1 VAQPIT
7 HGACFIGVMS
17 GTSPDGIDA
26 ALVYFDST
34 DTTTATAPDPATPLA
49 PQLLAT
55 QSLNIPAPLRQQLLA
70 LHTPSHDELHRASI
84 AARDITRC
92 YAEAC
97 APLLVNAAAKGYRVA
112 AIGCHGQTV
121 RHRPESGYSLQLNQ
135 PALLAELTGHTVIGD
150 FRNRDIAAGGQGA
163 PLVPAFHAACFQHPH
178 EHRVIANLGGIANLT
193 DLPALHA
200 GDAVTGFDCGPGN
213 ILLDA
218 WMRRQHG
225 LPFDEDGKFAASGQV
240 NAALLERLLQEPYF
254 ALSPPKSTGRDLFG
268 EAWLES
274 LPLTEIAARDVQA
287 TLSALTAISLAQALL
302 RDCIASS
309 KPDSL
314 WLCGGG
320 ARNLDLVQRIEQAL
334 PRIHVG
340 LTDQLGLPG
349 AWIEAMAFA
358 WLARQTLLGE
368 PGNLPRVTGAL
379 GSRVLGAIY
388 PA

>member
-1 VAQPIT
+1 VVQPIT
-7 HGACFIGVMS
+7 HGVCFIGVMS
-17 GTSPDGIDA
+17 GTSLDGIDA
-26 ALVYFDST
+26 TLVCFDST
-34 DTTTATAPDPATPLA
+34 DTTTAPDPATPLA

-55 QSLNIPAPLRQQLLA
+55 QSLDIPVPLRQQLLA
-70 LHTPSHDELHRASI
+70 LHTPTHDELHLSAL

-92 YAEAC
+92 YAETC
-97 APLLVNAAAKGYRVA
+97 APLLVAAAAKGYRVA

-135 PALLAELTGHTVIGD
+135 PALLAELTGHTVIAD

-163 PLVPAFHAACFQHPH
+163 PLVPAFHAACFQHP
-178 EHRVIANLGGIANLT
+178 EQHRVIANLGGIANLT
-193 DLPALHA
+193 DLPALSS

-213 ILLDA
+213 MLLDA
-218 WMRRQHG
+218 WMRRQSA
-225 LPFDEDGKFAASGQV
+225 LPFDKDGKFAASGQV
-240 NAALLERLLQEPYF
+240 NAGLLEHLLQEPYF

-274 LPLTEIAARDVQA
+274 LPLTEIAAQDVQA
-287 TLSALTAISLAQALL
+287 TFSALTAISLAQALL
-302 RDCIASS
+302 RDCSTSS

-320 ARNLDLVQRIEQAL
+320 ARNVDLVQRIEQAL
-334 PRIHVG
+334 PGIHVG

-349 AWIEAMAFA
+349 AWIESMAFA
-358 WLARQTLLGE
+358 WLARQTLLGL
-368 PGNLPRVTGAL
+368 PGNLPQVTGAA
-379 GSRVLGAIY
+379 GRRILGAIY

>member
-1 VAQPIT
+1 MALAISDK
-7 HGACFIGVMS
+7 ACFIGLMS
-17 GTSPDGIDA
+17 GTSLDGIDA
-26 ALVYFDST
+26 ALVSFDT
-34 DTTTATAPDPATPLA
+34 DSKAGGKNAEAPLV
-49 PQLLAT
+49 PQLLAKH
-55 QSLNIPAPLRQQLLA
+55 SLAIPADLRQQLLA

-97 APLLVNAAAKGYRVA
+97 GPLLAAAATKGYRVA

-135 PALLAELTGHTVIGD
+135 PALLAELTGHIVIAD

-163 PLVPAFHAACFQHPH
+163 PLVPAFHAACFQHPQ

-193 DLPALHA
+193 DLPTLHT
-200 GDAVTGFDCGPGN
+200 GDAVTGFDCGPAN
-213 ILLDA
+213 MLLDA

-225 LPFDEDGKFAASGQV
+225 LPFDEDGKFAASGQI

-268 EAWLES
+268 EAWMDGLQ
-274 LPLTEIAARDVQA
+274 LHGIAAADVQA
-287 TLSALTAISLAQALL
+287 TFSQLTAISLAQSVL
-302 RDCIASS
+302 RDCSASG
-309 KPDSL
+309 KPHSV

-320 ARNLDLVQRIEQAL
+320 ARNRDLVRRIETAL
-334 PRIHVG
+334 PGITVG
-340 LTDQLGLPG
+340 PTDQLGLPG

-368 PGNLPRVTGAL
+368 PGNLPRVTGAA

>member
-1 VAQPIT
+1 MAQPIT

-17 GTSPDGIDA
+17 GTSLDGIDA
-26 ALVYFDST
+26 ALVCFDST
-34 DTTTATAPDPATPLA
+34 DNACAPDPATPLA

-55 QSLNIPAPLRQQLLA
+55 QSLDIPVPLRRQLLA
-70 LHTPSHDELHRASI
+70 LHTPTHDELHLSAL

-97 APLLVNAAAKGYRVA
+97 APLLVAAAAKGHRVA

-121 RHRPESGYSLQLNQ
+121 RHRPESGYSLQLHQ
-135 PALLAELTGHTVIGD
+135 PALLAELTGNTVITD

-163 PLVPAFHAACFQHPH
+163 PLVPAFHAACFQHP
-178 EHRVIANLGGIANLT
+178 EQHRVIANLG
-193 DLPALHA
+193 
-200 GDAVTGFDCGPGN
+200 
-213 ILLDA
+213 
-218 WMRRQHG
+218 
-225 LPFDEDGKFAASGQV
+225 GQV

-274 LPLTEIAARDVQA
+274 LPLTEIAAQDVQA
-287 TLSALTAISLAQALL
+287 TFSALTANSLAQALL
-302 RDCIASS
+302 RDCSASS

-320 ARNLDLVQRIEQAL
+320 ARNVDLVQRIEQAL
-334 PRIHVG
+334 PGIHVG

-358 WLARQTLLGE
+358 WLARQTLLGL
-368 PGNLPRVTGAL
+368 PGNLPQVTGAAGL
-379 GSRVLGAIY
+379 RILGAIY